1 MFKLTDFYRLMFS
14 VMLLPMYSVAANS
27 VWTKAKIDNEAIGET
42 NKCDLAIK
50 YLEISWKSDQL
61 IE

>member
-1 MFKLTDFYRLMFS
+1 MFS
-14 VMLLPMYSVAANS
+14 VMLPMYSVAANS

-61 IE
+61 TE

>member
-1 MFKLTDFYRLMFS
+1 MSDFYRLMFS
-14 VMLLPMYSVAANS
+14 VMLPMYSVAANS
-27 VWTKAKIDNEAIGET
+27 VWTQAKIDNEAIDET

-50 YLEISWKSDQL
+50 YLELSWKSEQL